1 MPNID
6 PAMLIF
12 PRNFDK
18 GRLKMEDATGYEF
31 TPEDSV
37 IIGQYLMFLKG
48 KVYVP
53 VTVMYRWL
61 GELFEKLPHIDRT
74 VLYRMAGEAMGYHG
88 WRPMLHRKC
97 TYEFN
102 QNRRHKQYRDK
113 KLRRTQAEQV

>member
-1 MPNID
+1 MPKID
-6 PAMLIF
+6 KDMLIF

-18 GRLKMEDATGYEF
+18 GRLKPEDASGYEF

-37 IIGQYLMFLKG
+37 IIGQYLLFLKG

-53 VTVMYRWL
+53 VVVMYRWL
-61 GELFEKLPHIDRT
+61 GELFEKLPHIERT
-74 VLYRMAGEAMGYHG
+74 VLYRMAGEVMGYHG

-102 QNRRHKQYRDK
+102 QNRRHKQYRATKDK
-113 KLRRTQAEQV
+113 RAKTEHA